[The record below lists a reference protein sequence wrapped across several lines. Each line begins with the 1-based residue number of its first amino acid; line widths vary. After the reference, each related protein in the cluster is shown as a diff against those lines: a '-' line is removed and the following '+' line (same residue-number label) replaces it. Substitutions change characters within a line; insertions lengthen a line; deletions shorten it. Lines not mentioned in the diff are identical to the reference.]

1 MRDYLKSTPH
11 FFRRIK
17 GAMGLLLMLLLGLAW
32 LVPAPLQE
40 QANLALPPNPA
51 KSAWFL
57 LWIQE
62 LVSYSTLMIY
72 PVLLLVLA
80 FLALPW
86 LPGVSPTKRASWL
99 ASRHWPVTLATL
111 VTITCIVALT
121 LIAML
126 LRGKNWELV
135 SPF

>member
-1 MRDYLKSTPH
+1 MKDYLKSTPH

-17 GAMGLLLMLLLGLAW
+17 VAMGLLLLLLLGLAW

-40 QANLALPPNPA
+40 QANPALPPNPA

-72 PVLLLVLA
+72 PVLLLALA

-86 LPGVSPTKRASWL
+86 LPGVSPAKRASWL
-99 ASRHWPVTLATL
+99 SRRQWPVSLATL
-111 VTITCIVALT
+111 AAVAVIVTLT

>member
-17 GAMGLLLMLLLGLAW
+17 CAMGALLLLLLGLAW

-40 QANLALPPNPA
+40 QANPALPPNPA

-57 LWIQE
+57 LWVQE

-72 PVLLLVLA
+72 PVLLLALA

-86 LPGVSPTKRASWL
+86 LPGVPPAKRASWL
-99 ASRHWPVTLATL
+99 PNRQWPVTLATMAT
-111 VTITCIVALT
+111 VTVIVALT

>member
-1 MRDYLKSTPH
+1 MSDYLKSTPH
-11 FFRRIK
+11 FFRQIK
-17 GAMGLLLMLLLGLAW
+17 GAIGLLFLILLGLAW

-40 QANLALPPNPA
+40 QANRALAPNPA

-72 PVLLLVLA
+72 PVLLLALA
-80 FLALPW
+80 FLTLPW
-86 LPGVSPTKRASWL
+86 LPGIPPARRASWL
-99 ASRHWPVTLATL
+99 SRRQWPVTLATMFA
-111 VTITCIVALT
+111 VVVISALT